1 MKIEWSPLALE
12 RVEDISRY
20 IVQDNP
26 YAAVTWVT
34 ELFDTVERLS
44 DFPESGRI
52 VPEMGIRRI
61 REIIYGSYRVIYS
74 LKDKVEIL
82 TVRHGSQIIR
92 LNEINE

>member
-1 MKIEWSPLALE
+1 M
-12 RVEDISRY
+12 
-20 IVQDNP
+20 
-26 YAAVTWVT
+26 T